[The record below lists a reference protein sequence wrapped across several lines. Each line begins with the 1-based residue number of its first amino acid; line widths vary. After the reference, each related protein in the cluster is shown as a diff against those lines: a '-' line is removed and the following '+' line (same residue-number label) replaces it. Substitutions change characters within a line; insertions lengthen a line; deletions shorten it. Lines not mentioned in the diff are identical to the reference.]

1 MLTIL
6 PPSPV
11 WAAHRYQVGYQ
22 GKVSW
27 FFWLWR
33 FPNHHPATA
42 CDLRW
47 LHGLHRPPLSTPCT
61 SFLTGQQSQTYR
73 TMR

>member
-6 PPSPV
+6 PSV
-11 WAAHRYQVGYQ
+11 WAAHTKLGRYQ

-27 FFWLWR
+27 FFWAAA
-33 FPNHHPATA
+33 FPQPPPRDSA

-47 LHGLHRPPLSTPCT
+47 LHGLHQPPLSTPCT